1 MAGQRGLGKG
11 LNALFGET
19 AEEYEQAIKEAE
31 AGGVREL
38 ALTSIFPNENQP
50 RKNFDDEALA
60 ELKDSILLHGVIN
73 PIVVNKAG
81 DKYMIIAGER
91 RYRASVLAGLDKIPA
106 IIMDISEKKVREIAL
121 IENLQREDLNPIEAA
136 KGIKELMERYGMTQ
150 EAVSERISKSRS
162 NVANLLRI
170 LNLPLEVVVMIEN
183 NELSVGHAKCLAG
196 IDSEKEI
203 IRLANLAKNKGMSVR
218 DLEKLVK
225 SLSEPKPQ
233 KKIVI
238 QSTELKDLVSRM
250 QVAFGTKVKA
260 VGTEDKGRIVIDY
273 FTRDDLDRI
282 SELLEKIKE

>member
-31 AGGVREL
+31 AGGVNEL
-38 ALTSIFPNENQP
+38 PLTSIFPNENQP
-50 RKNFDDEALA
+50 RKIFDDEALT

-91 RYRASVLAGLDKIPA
+91 RYRASMLAGLNTIPA
-106 IIMDISEKKVREIAL
+106 IIMDIGEKKVREIAL

-170 LNLPLEVVVMIEN
+170 LNLPMEVVLMIEN

-196 IDSEKEI
+196 IDNEKEI

-260 VGTEDKGRIVIDY
+260 VGTEEKGRIVIDY

-282 SELLEKIKE
+282 SELLYKLK